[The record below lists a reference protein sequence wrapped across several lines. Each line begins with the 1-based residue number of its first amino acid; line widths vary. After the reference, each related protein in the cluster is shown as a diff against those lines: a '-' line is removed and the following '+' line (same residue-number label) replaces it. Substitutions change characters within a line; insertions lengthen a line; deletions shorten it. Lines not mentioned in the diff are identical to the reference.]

1 MKYGQQLW
9 TLPRWVRL
17 EPLAAVILWGG
28 IYAGAKVGLSEI
40 PPLGFTYLRVV
51 LAVCVLALASGSGR
65 SAPLTRGLWT
75 SIGRAGLAQA
85 AFQLLLIAG
94 LARTTAGTSALL
106 LAAAPLMTAGW
117 LALSGREH
125 LPGRHWAGLGV
136 GLAGVALVVRGGA
149 SGFGREQ
156 LLGNLI
162 ALAAAAAWAAY
173 SLAIAPLA
181 GVLGAVRATKWSML
195 VAGLVITPF
204 AFSVT
209 LRLPWAAISWPA
221 WAGLVYGA
229 TAGMVVA
236 MTLWG
241 RSMHALGPRET
252 MVYVYLEP
260 VSAVLIAAA
269 LLGER
274 LAPGQLVGAALTF
287 AGVWLA
293 SVIQPA
299 SQRTRPAP
307 TEVTVGGVTGRPGG

>member
-1 MKYGQQLW
+1 MRYGRQLQ
-9 TLPRWVRL
+9 PRPGWVRL

-28 IYAGAKVGLSEI
+28 IYPGAKVGLAEI
-40 PPLGFTYLRVV
+40 APLVFTYLRVV
-51 LAVCVLALASGSGR
+51 LAVCVLALASGSR
-65 SAPLTRGLWT
+65 KAAPLTRGLWT

-94 LARTTAGTSALL
+94 LARTTAGASALL

-125 LPGRHWAGLGV
+125 LPGRHWAGLAV
-136 GLAGVALVVRGGA
+136 GLAGVALVVRGATGL
-149 SGFGREQ
+149 GPQQ
-156 LLGNLI
+156 LVGNLI

-181 GVLGAVRATKWSML
+181 GALGAMRATKWSML
-195 VAGLVITPF
+195 AAGLVITPF
-204 AFSVT
+204 ALSGT
-209 LRLPWAAISWPA
+209 LRLEWAAISWPA

-241 RSMHALGPRET
+241 RSMHTLGPRET

-274 LAPGQLVGAALTF
+274 LAPGQIVGAALTF

-293 SVIQPA
+293 SVVRPAAQRTPPA
-299 SQRTRPAP
+299 S
-307 TEVTVGGVTGRPGG
+307 TEVSVGGVAGRPGG

>member
-1 MKYGQQLW
+1 MRYGRQVR
-9 TLPRWVRL
+9 PRPGWVRL

-28 IYAGAKVGLSEI
+28 IYPGAKVGLAEI
-40 PPLGFTYLRVV
+40 TPLVFTYLRVV
-51 LAVCVLALASGSGR
+51 LAVCVLALASGRGKA
-65 SAPLTRGLWT
+65 APLTRGLWT

-125 LPGRHWAGLGV
+125 LPGRHWAGLAV

-149 SGFGREQ
+149 SGLGPQQ
-156 LLGNLI
+156 LVGNLI

-181 GVLGAVRATKWSML
+181 GTLGAVRATKWSML

-204 AFSVT
+204 ALSGT
-209 LRLPWAAISWPA
+209 LRLEWAAISWPA

-241 RSMHALGPRET
+241 RSMHSLGPRET

-274 LAPGQLVGAALTF
+274 LAPGQIVGAALTF

-293 SVIQPA
+293 SVVRPA
-299 SQRTRPAP
+299 AQRTPPAP
-307 TEVTVGGVTGRPGG
+307 TEVSVGSVAGRPGG